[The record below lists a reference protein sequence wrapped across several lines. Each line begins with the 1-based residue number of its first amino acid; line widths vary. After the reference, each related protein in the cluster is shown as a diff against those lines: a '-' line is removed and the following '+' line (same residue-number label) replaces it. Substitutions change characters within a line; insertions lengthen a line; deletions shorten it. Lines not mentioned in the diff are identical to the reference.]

1 MDFLPLR
8 VERQPSLSENYS
20 QGPRLARHLSAY
32 SLQGESRPKG
42 LTGALETL
50 TVRVIVTKDNIPLKQ
65 TLASSLGSDR
75 GFT

>member
-42 LTGALETL
+42 VNTPA
-50 TVRVIVTKDNIPLKQ
+50 PA
-65 TLASSLGSDR
+65 ASLPADR
-75 GFT
+75 QPHLRWVKAQNASYCFI